1 MKHLQTPLRFVT
13 LLLAASLAVQ
23 RQFHAAWMILF
34 VGLAAAHP
42 WSDYRPGVFA
52 TNTIDSELQLT
63 TVLDTAMRSIKRRLL
78 PLLALS
84 TVFRN
89 VALKGNDKISVP
101 FYPLHSTGASSTR
114 AANGSYKALAANTAV
129 NSKVIENFTNQTRV
143 ISFNS
148 RERARQPQ
156 LNPEMHGMLMGEA
169 LAYDVIKDIFK
180 VVRAAD
186 FDGTTITA
194 VSATNFDEN
203 DVGDLR
209 KICADEFW
217 PDSNRSLILNPAFAT
232 NLLKQAQIID
242 ASKRGDGGAAFREGV
257 LSRILGFDVFES
269 AGLHSNTDAA
279 VTLTSGE
286 ADDNTITAT
295 AHGLAVGD
303 RIIFPTLTGG
313 SGITA
318 ASVAYFVKSVPTAN
332 TFTISATAGGAE
344 LNFTTDITAGT
355 VRKYEDIQ
363 GIAVLP
369 SAILVAFVPVPPTD
383 GVREKLVDYREI
395 TDDSGLTLQYK
406 RFAYED
412 TDEEAQS
419 IECHYGFEPGDTA
432 QLKII
437 RAPLS

>member
-1 MKHLQTPLRFVT
+1 MKHLQTPLRFITV
-13 LLLAASLAVQ
+13 LLAASLAVE
-23 RQFHAAWMILF
+23 RQFHAAWIVLF
-34 VGLAAAHP
+34 VGLAAAHS
-42 WSDYRPGVFA
+42 WTDYRPGYFA

-63 TVLDTAMRSIKRRLL
+63 TVLDTAMRAIKRRLL
-78 PLLALS
+78 PLLAFS
-84 TVFRN
+84 TVFRGTP
-89 VALKGNDKISVP
+89 LKGNDKIAVP
-101 FYPLHSTGASSTR
+101 FYPLHGTGTSSTR
-114 AANGSYKALAANTAV
+114 AANGSYKALAENTSV
-129 NSKVIENFTNQTRV
+129 NSKVIENFTNQTKV

-186 FDGTTITA
+186 FNGDTISA
-194 VSATNFDEN
+194 VTSANFDEN
-203 DVGDLR
+203 DVADLR
-209 KICADEFW
+209 KLCADGFW
-217 PDSNRSLILNPAFAT
+217 PDSNRSLILNPAYAT
-232 NLLKQAQIID
+232 NLLKQGQIID
-242 ASKRGDGGAAFREGV
+242 ASKRGDGGASFREGV
-257 LSRILGFDVFES
+257 LNRILGFDIFES

-286 ADDNTITAT
+286 ADDDTITAT

-313 SGITA
+313 TGITA
-318 ASVAYFVKSVPTAN
+318 ATVAYFVKTVPTAN
-332 TFTISATAGGAE
+332 TFTISATAGGAT
-344 LNFTTDITAGT
+344 LNFTADITAGT

-369 SAILVAFVPVPPTD
+369 SAILVAFVPVIPTD

-395 TDDSGLTLQYK
+395 TDESGLTLQYK
-406 RFAYED
+406 RLAYED
-412 TDEEAQS
+412 TDEEAQA
-419 IECHYGFEPGDTA
+419 IECHYGFEAGDTA

-437 RAPLS
+437 RSTLA